1 MSDSTIASADIARLA
16 GVGRAAVSNW
26 RRRFADFPEPV
37 GGSASSPL
45 YRLADVEQWLA
56 DHGRSAEITPLD
68 RLWQQL
74 RSASD
79 DHRLGEVVGDLAAAL
94 ALLAQ
99 DPSRWA
105 AVSDSTD
112 PVAAVD
118 AAWGPE
124 FPRAGSSGTEPI
136 AVKAVAAVAEAAGA
150 ATTLRALVARLHEAT
165 ARRLQ
170 VTAPSISRV
179 VAELAGVGE
188 PAADGPRV
196 LDPACGTGSL
206 LVAAVGASARCGVDL
221 DLAAARIT
229 AGLLHVEREAGEP
242 TGPDRVLVADALR
255 GDPVAG
261 ERFGAVLCEPP
272 FADRDWGYEELAA
285 DPRWELG
292 VPPRGEPELA
302 WLQHSLAHAD
312 PGAPVILVL
321 PPATATRR
329 AGRRIRSNL
338 LRSGALRMVATL
350 PDEGGRP
357 LDLWLLVKPDGP
369 PPAEVL
375 FLTVG
380 LGEIVEGWRAFADG
394 PGSRRV
400 RLLDLLDD
408 DVDLSPARHVPSDVG
423 EAPDL
428 GALAAAVAAARAAL
442 PDLPE
447 LRAQTRSHPS
457 TTVGDLS
464 RAGAVEIHS
473 APLRTLGEGPERM
486 LTIRDLLAGRAPTG
500 YTEPTDG
507 MVVLQAGDVVLPA
520 VAGRGTS
527 ARVVADEWIGAVLGP
542 RLLCLRPDPA
552 KIDPQLLAGCLG
564 VVGPRPRNVSGLSR
578 SDARRLAVPLLP
590 VAGQRALGA
599 AFAQLAAFED
609 AVRALAAATEEY
621 TRAASAEL
629 ASGRAAVP

>member
-26 RRRFADFPEPV
+26 RRRFTDFPEPV

-45 YRLADVEQWLA
+45 YRLTDVEQWLA

-74 RSASD
+74 RSTSD
-79 DHRLGEVVGDLAAAL
+79 DHRLGEVVGDLAAML

-99 DPSRWA
+99 APSRWA
-105 AVSDSTD
+105 AVSDSAD

-118 AAWGPE
+118 AAWSPE
-124 FPRAGSSGTEPI
+124 FPRAGSSETEPT

-179 VAELAGVGE
+179 MAELAGVGG
-188 PAADGPRV
+188 PADGPRV

-206 LVAAVGASARCGVDL
+206 LAAAVGASARCGVDL

-229 AGLLHVEREAGEP
+229 AGLLHVERESGEP
-242 TGPDRVLVADALR
+242 TGANRVFVADSLR
-255 GDPVAG
+255 HDPVAG

-272 FADRDWGYEELAA
+272 IADRDWGYEELAA
-285 DPRWELG
+285 DPRWELS

-302 WLQHSLAHAD
+302 WLQHCLAHAD
-312 PGAPVILVL
+312 PGAPVVLVL
-321 PPATATRR
+321 PAATATRR

-357 LDLWLLVKPDGP
+357 LDLWLLVKPDGL

-380 LGEIVEGWRAFADG
+380 LGEIVERWRAFTDG
-394 PGSRRV
+394 PGARRV

-408 DVDLSPARHVPSDVG
+408 DVDLSPTRHVPSDAG
-423 EAPDL
+423 ETPDL
-428 GALAAAVAAARAAL
+428 GALAAAVTAARAAL

-464 RAGAVEIHS
+464 KAGAVEIHS
-473 APLRTLGEGPERM
+473 APLRTLDEGPERM
-486 LTIRDLLAGRAPTG
+486 LTIRDLLAGRASTG
-500 YTEPTDG
+500 YTEPTEG
-507 MVVLQAGDVVLPA
+507 MIVLRAGDVVLPA
-520 VAGRGTS
+520 VAGRENA
-527 ARVVADEWIGAVLGP
+527 ARVVAGEWIGAVLGP
-542 RLLCLRPDPA
+542 RLVCLRPDPT

-564 VVGPRPRNVSGLSR
+564 VVGPRSRNVSGLSR
-578 SDARRLAVPLLP
+578 SDARRLVVPLFP
-590 VAGQRALGA
+590 IGGQRVLGA
-599 AFAQLAAFED
+599 ALAQLAAFED
-609 AVRALAAATEEY
+609 AVRVLAAATEEY

-629 ASGRAAVP
+629 ASGRAGVP